1 MPLTIHKIHV
11 TCKVVCL
18 MAMYEQRDNNNKEIK
33 NWGEKKDFKKICPE
47 EIVFLTIRFVRMDEC
62 RSVLKKQQQ
71 NKDYY
76 FQVILYQIFDP
87 CGKKAFWL
95 FIMGKWVAF

>member
-1 MPLTIHKIHV
+1 
-11 TCKVVCL
+11 

-76 FQVILYQIFDP
+76 FQVILYQIFDS
-87 CGKKAFWL
+87 
-95 FIMGKWVAF
+95 